1 MQLVRGMRQRKGF
14 EFVHCLIKS
23 QANQI
28 PGDDTMYRLLLCV
41 VGLLATSLTFA
52 NSASAGSNAFYQL
65 ASNYRCSVERFED
78 LIQDLRGIDRN
89 DERLVNRLED
99 ATRRLKLASKNPRH
113 TNRLFHEWQTVQKL
127 HREVEQRIFGKYSP
141 SRDLDEAWYAVTY
154 YYALFAEEFFYDLEN
169 PQRSGTVR
177 RIESTN
183 ARRNSFFRSN
193 LQPPPTPTPGITL
206 LPPR

>member
-1 MQLVRGMRQRKGF
+1 
-14 EFVHCLIKS
+14 
-23 QANQI
+23 
-28 PGDDTMYRLLLCV
+28 MYRLMLCV
-41 VGLLATSLTFA
+41 VGLLATSLSFA
-52 NSASAGSNAFYQL
+52 NSASAGSTAFYQL

-99 ATRRLKLASKNPRH
+99 ATRRLKLAARNPRH
-113 TNRLFHEWQTVQKL
+113 TNRLFYEWQAVQKL
-127 HREVEQRIFGKYSP
+127 HQEVEQRIFGKYTP

-169 PQRSGTVR
+169 PQRRGTVR
-177 RIESTN
+177 RLESTN
-183 ARRNSFFRSN
+183 ARRNSYFRSN
-193 LQPPPTPTPGITL
+193 LTPPPTPTPGITL